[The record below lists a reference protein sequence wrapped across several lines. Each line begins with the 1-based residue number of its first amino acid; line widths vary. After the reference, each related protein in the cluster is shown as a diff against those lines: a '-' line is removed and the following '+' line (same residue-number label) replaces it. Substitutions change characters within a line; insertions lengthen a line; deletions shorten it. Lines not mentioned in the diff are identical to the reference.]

1 MVAQSSAYKQYF
13 KVHERPIGS
22 PPWQAP
28 WSTRKATKQDEG
40 IEKLIVQDIVQHDN
54 ITLLQNDIANINQ
67 RLDILLDNMITYE
80 GIEKLIAKHIDHKFN
95 HTTHDDIKNEGIEK
109 LIAKHIDHKINHTTH
124 DDIKK

>member
-54 ITLLQNDIANINQ
+54 ITLLQNDIANINH
-67 RLDILLDNMITYE
+67 RLDNMITYE